1 MREQFVNAFATLD
14 TPRAREFLIALVD
27 PDVRGFALKE
37 RPYRGDVLVA
47 QLAELAGLEP
57 TVAARLRA
65 FCEGELPELSR
76 HVLSKVMDRLGTPEA
91 LTASLTLIDDSKPS
105 PVPQGIWDLLE
116 AAFVERR
123 PQ

>member
-1 MREQFVNAFATLD
+1 M
-14 TPRAREFLIALVD
+14 
-27 PDVRGFALKE
+27 
-37 RPYRGDVLVA
+37 A